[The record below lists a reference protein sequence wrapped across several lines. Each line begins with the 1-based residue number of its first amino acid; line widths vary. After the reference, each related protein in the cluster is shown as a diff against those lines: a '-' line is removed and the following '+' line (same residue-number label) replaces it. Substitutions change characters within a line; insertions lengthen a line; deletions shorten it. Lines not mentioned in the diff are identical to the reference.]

1 MSEALDHE
9 PEASLDRGLYKTEI
23 EIARLLGVGEK
34 RWRATAR
41 VLERAGLPLGDPLFA
56 GRRYWP
62 AVKAFL
68 DRRHGLS
75 STSSSLQP
83 DGEENFDA

>member
-1 MSEALDHE
+1 MTDSAR
-9 PEASLDRGLYKTEI
+9 SGLYKTDT
-23 EIARLLGVGEK
+23 EIAELVGVGEK
-34 RWRATAR
+34 KWRANAR
-41 VLERAGLPLGDPLFA
+41 VLEKSGLPAGDPLFA

-68 DRRHGLS
+68 DRRNGLGAN
-75 STSSSLQP
+75 SSSLQP